1 MATPSG
7 PFPRAGVPE
16 GRPGRAGPASFS
28 ASSRWHSRPW
38 RCRRRALA
46 ECRTS
51 WCGTKCLRRDPAA
64 SAEMTAGRGSWIRPA
79 APDLGGGGSPGPHSF
94 LRFDLR
100 RLQTLGG
107 DASPPSP
114 LSSSSST
121 RPVPPRGPGTVSAP
135 PHERVSHTACRRNF
149 RACPRKRRSHLCLVP
164 AARRGAGRSWGR
176 EAPRT
181 GRARRFPSGA
191 RVLEADAVLPARIP
205 ASPTHPGCFTLG
217 TPRLPRPPVLG
228 AALSKAGQESPHF
241 TADV

>member
-1 MATPSG
+1 
-7 PFPRAGVPE
+7 
-16 GRPGRAGPASFS
+16 
-28 ASSRWHSRPW
+28 
-38 RCRRRALA
+38 
-46 ECRTS
+46 
-51 WCGTKCLRRDPAA
+51 
-64 SAEMTAGRGSWIRPA
+64 MTAGRGSWIRPA

-228 AALSKAGQESPHF
+228 ATLSKGGQESPHF

>member
-1 MATPSG
+1 
-7 PFPRAGVPE
+7 
-16 GRPGRAGPASFS
+16 
-28 ASSRWHSRPW
+28 
-38 RCRRRALA
+38 
-46 ECRTS
+46 
-51 WCGTKCLRRDPAA
+51 
-64 SAEMTAGRGSWIRPA
+64 MTAGRGSWIRPA

-107 DASPPSP
+107 DASPLSP

-164 AARRGAGRSWGR
+164 AACRGAGRSWRG
-176 EAPRT
+176 APRT

-205 ASPTHPGCFTLG
+205 ASPTSRLLHARD
-217 TPRLPRPPVLG
+217 TPAPVMPSSWSRPEQGG
-228 AALSKAGQESPHF
+228 AGIAPLHS
-241 TADV
+241 

>member
-1 MATPSG
+1 M
-7 PFPRAGVPE
+7 
-16 GRPGRAGPASFS
+16 SFS

-38 RCRRRALA
+38 RCRCRALA

-121 RPVPPRGPGTVSAP
+121 RPVPPRGAGTVSAP
-135 PHERVSHTACRRNF
+135 PHERVSHTACCRNF

-176 EAPRT
+176 GRRGQGEQGVSR
-181 GRARRFPSGA
+181 RARVFWKRT
-191 RVLEADAVLPARIP
+191 RCCQPASRRPRRIP
-205 ASPTHPGCFTLG
+205 VASRSGHPGSRDAQFLE
-217 TPRLPRPPVLG
+217 LP
-228 AALSKAGQESPHF
+228 
-241 TADV
+241 

>member
-1 MATPSG
+1 
-7 PFPRAGVPE
+7 
-16 GRPGRAGPASFS
+16 
-28 ASSRWHSRPW
+28 
-38 RCRRRALA
+38 
-46 ECRTS
+46 
-51 WCGTKCLRRDPAA
+51 
-64 SAEMTAGRGSWIRPA
+64 MTAGRGSWIRPA

-114 LSSSSST
+114 FPLPLRHGLS
-121 RPVPPRGPGTVSAP
+121 PRGAQGRCPHPLTSA
-135 PHERVSHTACRRNF
+135 SHTQPVAETFKPVLGNAGHTCVW
-149 RACPRKRRSHLCLVP
+149 CLPLAEVLG
-164 AARRGAGRSWGR
+164 AAGGG
-176 EAPRT
+176 APRT

-241 TADV
+241 TADA

>member
-1 MATPSG
+1 
-7 PFPRAGVPE
+7 
-16 GRPGRAGPASFS
+16 
-28 ASSRWHSRPW
+28 
-38 RCRRRALA
+38 
-46 ECRTS
+46 
-51 WCGTKCLRRDPAA
+51 
-64 SAEMTAGRGSWIRPA
+64 MTAGRGSWIRPA

-149 RACPRKRRSHLCLVP
+149 QACPRKRRSHLCLVP

-176 EAPRT
+176 GRRGQGEQGVSR
-181 GRARRFPSGA
+181 RARVFWKRT
-191 RVLEADAVLPARIP
+191 RCCQPASRRPRRIP
-205 ASPTHPGCFTLG
+205 VASRSGHPGSRDPQFLE
-217 TPRLPRPPVLG
+217 PP
-228 AALSKAGQESPHF
+228 
-241 TADV
+241 

>member
-16 GRPGRAGPASFS
+16 GRLGRAGPASFS

-51 WCGTKCLRRDPAA
+51 WRGTKCLRRDPAA

-114 LSSSSST
+114 FPLPLRHGLSPHGAQGRCPHPLT
-121 RPVPPRGPGTVSAP
+121 SA
-135 PHERVSHTACRRNF
+135 SHTQPVAETFKPVLGNAGHTCV
-149 RACPRKRRSHLCLVP
+149 CCLP
-164 AARRGAGRSWGR
+164 LA
-176 EAPRT
+176 E
-181 GRARRFPSGA
+181 
-191 RVLEADAVLPARIP
+191 
-205 ASPTHPGCFTLG
+205 
-217 TPRLPRPPVLG
+217 VLG
-228 AALSKAGQESPHF
+228 AAEGGGRRGQGEQGVSRRARVFWKRTRCCQPASRRPRRIPVASRSGHPGSRDPQF
-241 TADV
+241 LELP